1 MDQKDWVRV
10 IDHTHYFCR
19 SWQYLYFEPRVVR
32 YIRIVGTNN
41 TVNKVFHVVS
51 FEAMF
56 THNNVELQNGLIG
69 KFTLSIILLLCYLI
83 VKPQRASH
91 DCNVCIKGHFC
102 VLCKSRQKC

>member
-10 IDHTHYFCR
+10 IDHIHYFCR

-69 KFTLSIILLLCYLI
+69 KFMLSIILLLCFSLI
-83 VKPQRASH
+83 VKPRRTSR
-91 DCNVCIKGHFC
+91 DFNVCIRGRFW
-102 VLCKSRQKC
+102 VLCKSR

>member
-19 SWQYLYFEPRVVR
+19 SWQYLYFKPRVVR

-56 THNNVELQNGLIG
+56 TNNNIELQNGLIG
-69 KFTLSIILLLCYLI
+69 KFTLSIFLLLCFSLI
-83 VKPQRASH
+83 V
-91 DCNVCIKGHFC
+91 
-102 VLCKSRQKC
+102 

>member
-10 IDHTHYFCR
+10 IEHTRYFCR
-19 SWQYLYFEPRVVR
+19 SWQYLHFEPRVVR

-56 THNNVELQNGLIG
+56 IQNSVDLQNGLIG
-69 KFTLSIILLLCYLI
+69 KFISGTWYLR
-83 VKPQRASH
+83 V
-91 DCNVCIKGHFC
+91 
-102 VLCKSRQKC
+102 